1 MRLPSTL
8 SGGESLARYLTHRNH
23 YNELTSSV
31 MPGAFDPPP
40 DLRLSVFRIDGLS
53 DLEVWENGQ
62 VNVIDRMLQPRSL
75 YGFADIKVVEVQA
88 TSLTVDPDNTPPR
101 HACIVGW
108 PEGES
113 NKSKRKLLA
122 QELASKAKLKL
133 RRDNS

>member
-1 MRLPSTL
+1 LRLPSTL

-31 MPGAFDPPP
+31 MPGAFEPPP

-62 VNVIDRMLQPRSL
+62 VNVIDKMLQPRSL

-88 TSLTVDPDNTPPR
+88 TSLTVDPDNTPP
-101 HACIVGW
+101 HDMHV
-108 PEGES
+108 
-113 NKSKRKLLA
+113 
-122 QELASKAKLKL
+122 
-133 RRDNS
+133 